1 MKYKLLL
8 LIIVFFNTNL
18 ICLSQEIQK
27 KGDEYVSEGVI
38 STYGLDKAE
47 VISAIKLLE
56 FNGISDEIFYS
67 DADPGFIILKFSAAT
82 ITKDPMGRTSRVIAY
97 VKIYIKADK
106 VKIYV
111 EDIELS
117 YYPTMDRNS
126 QEEYIPLYKT
136 KLKSDSAIE
145 SILTILNDYIYDSI
159 KLSLLQE
166 KKRRDF

>member
-56 FNGISDEIFYS
+56 FNGISDEILYS
-67 DADPGFIILKFSAAT
+67 DARSEEH
-82 ITKDPMGRTSRVIAY
+82 TS
-97 VKIYIKADK
+97 
-106 VKIYV
+106 
-111 EDIELS
+111 ELQS
-117 YYPTMDRNS
+117 H
-126 QEEYIPLYKT
+126 
-136 KLKSDSAIE
+136 
-145 SILTILNDYIYDSI
+145 
-159 KLSLLQE
+159 
-166 KKRRDF
+166 